1 MVRIDRPFE
10 LVRAGDRWVVQA
22 RARGGLVLS
31 SPLLNRGTAFSLE
44 QRKAL
49 GLTGLL
55 PSAVSTMEAQLR
67 RVYGQYQRQPDDLA
81 KNGYLAALRDRNEV
95 LFYRLLCEHIEEMLP
110 IVYTPTVGT
119 AIERF
124 SYEFGRPRGVY
135 LSIHDL
141 DELETALANTG
152 LGPDDVRPDRG
163 YRR

>member
-10 LVRAGDRWVVQA
+10 LLPAGDGWVVRARV
-22 RARGGLVLS
+22 RGGPVLS

-44 QRKAL
+44 ERKAL

-110 IVYTPTVGT
+110 IVYTPDGGYGDRTVQ
-119 AIERF
+119 
-124 SYEFGRPRGVY
+124 
-135 LSIHDL
+135 L
-141 DELETALANTG
+141 
-152 LGPDDVRPDRG
+152 
-163 YRR
+163 